1 MFEIYLSRS
10 SSKISCSKMMF
21 SRQIIFRLFVL
32 GLFVLTS
39 GKPMIPNFESMYQE
53 NLATKLTFV
62 RKRSTESPKMTKTTP
77 QMFETTPQP
86 TSEMPITNFEKIPKQ
101 NSEMVLE
108 KRSKYYAEKSPTHNG
123 ETYNKSIK
131 TLKSSKPKN
140 NIDSVGEILRRY
152 VRL

>member
-1 MFEIYLSRS
+1 MMLSG
-10 SSKISCSKMMF
+10 
-21 SRQIIFRLFVL
+21 QIIFGQIVL
-32 GLFVLTS
+32 GLIVLTS
-39 GKPMIPNFESMYQE
+39 CKPMIPNFENMYQE

-62 RKRSTESPKMTKTTP
+62 RKRSTDSPKMTEATLK
-77 QMFETTPQP
+77 MFESTPQP
-86 TSEMPITNFEKIPKQ
+86 TSEMPTIHFEKMPKQ

-108 KRSKYYAEKSPTHNG
+108 KSSKYYTEKSPTHNA
-123 ETYNKSIK
+123 ETYIKSIK